1 MAKFI
6 KRRGSRF
13 KHLNPQLLGPK
24 SGSLNIQATDD
35 NYSNVQSLNCGIA
48 RASNGP
54 RFLLLPYLVISFTI
68 RSTGKKRRKWN
79 PTQSLLILHFAY
91 VLLWSAVFQGW
102 GEGGRGQEKPREEL
116 RPLSHVLALF
126 PVQRAGNTTG
136 TGAPWARVN
145 AGHLA
150 LLWRDRESRGGWE
163 RAQRTSGELQSI
175 HSSLFLVL
183 TTCH

>member
-6 KRRGSRF
+6 KIRGSRF

-24 SGSLNIQATDD
+24 SWSLNIQATDD
-35 NYSNVQSLNCGIA
+35 NYSNVPHCGIA

-54 RFLLLPYLVISFTI
+54 HFLLLPYLVISSTI
-68 RSTGKKRRKWN
+68 RTTGKKSRKWN

-91 VLLWSAVFQGW
+91 VLFWSAVFQGW

-116 RPLSHVLALF
+116 RPLYHVLALF

-150 LLWRDRESRGGWE
+150 LQWRDRESRG
-163 RAQRTSGELQSI
+163 S
-175 HSSLFLVL
+175 
-183 TTCH
+183 